1 LNDMAT
7 SFDTESVEMTEA
19 GMTSPIAPDALDALI
34 CEPPAPT
41 HIINDVYDPEIS
53 AALRMLASTFT
64 QRDDVTTLFREGGN
78 GVELGVAGGDFSE
91 RILNRSKIGYLY
103 SIDRWEGDRGHDMQQ
118 YREAIARLSAHRDRN
133 AILRMRFDEA
143 LRLFPDY
150 SLDFIYVD
158 GYAHDGEL
166 DGATFRDW
174 FPKLMSGGIIA
185 GNNYHADWPLVVAAV
200 DRFVAENGLE
210 LHVMRGGDA
219 DSETQQYPAWF
230 AMKP

>member
-1 LNDMAT
+1 LNDMAMG
-7 SFDTESVEMTEA
+7 FDTGRSDTAVA
-19 GMTSPIAPDALDALI
+19 GMTSTIAPDAPVSA
-34 CEPPAPT
+34 PPAPT
-41 HIINDVYDPEIS
+41 HIINDVYDAQIS
-53 AALRMLASTFT
+53 EALRLLAGTFT
-64 QRDDVTTLFREGGN
+64 KRDDVATLFREGGS

-91 RILNRSKIGYLY
+91 RILNRSKVGYLY
-103 SIDRWEGDRGHDMQQ
+103 SIDMWEGDRGHDMQQ
-118 YREAIARLSAHRDRN
+118 YREAIARLSAYRDRN

-143 LRLFPDY
+143 LPLFPDH

-174 FPKLMSGGIIA
+174 FPKLKSGGIIS
-185 GNNYHADWPLVVAAV
+185 GDDYHADWPLVVAAV

-210 LHVMRGGDA
+210 LHVIDCGEA
-219 DSETQQYPAWF
+219 DSWNSKYPTWF